1 MGHRTR
7 HGLSVLSLLAL
18 VASMS
23 QSPSA
28 IALAQGTRQ
37 NPLTSVTGLR
47 CRFSVTTSVLWK
59 GGKPDVHTEAT
70 DSQITIADVD
80 IQDATAEVSGPQGK
94 RFASA
99 VLSDGTLYFMET
111 TRGALEVTTVF
122 ATESSPGKFKA
133 VRAEHAYVF
142 LTVPPF
148 IEDPMVSQSYGEC
161 EPMRASGAVA
171 P

>member
-1 MGHRTR
+1 MGRRTK
-7 HGLSVLSLLAL
+7 HALSLLVV
-18 VASMS
+18 VATMS

-28 IALAQGTRQ
+28 VAVALAQGTRQ
-37 NPLTSVTGLR
+37 NPFTSVTGFR

-59 GGKPDVHTEAT
+59 NGKPDVRTEPME
-70 DSQITIADVD
+70 SQVTVSDIS

-111 TRGALEVTTVF
+111 TRGALDVTTVF

-133 VRAEHAYVF
+133 VRAQHAYVF
-142 LTVPPF
+142 LIVPPF
-148 IEDPMVSQSYGEC
+148 VEDPTVSQSYGEC
-161 EPMRASGAVA
+161 EPIAGA
-171 P
+171 

>member
-1 MGHRTR
+1 MKFRETA
-7 HGLSVLSLLAL
+7 LAVCVLA
-18 VASMS
+18 VTASMT

-47 CRFSVTTSVLWK
+47 CRFSATTSVLWK
-59 GGKPDVHTEAT
+59 GGKPDVHTEAI

-111 TRGALEVTTVF
+111 TRGALDVTTVF
-122 ATESSPGKFKA
+122 ATESSPGRFKA

-148 IEDPMVSQSYGEC
+148 IEDPTVSQSYGEC
-161 EPMRASGAVA
+161 EPMRAAGAA
-171 P
+171 SP

>member
-1 MGHRTR
+1 MKFRETA
-7 HGLSVLSLLAL
+7 LAVCVLAIT
-18 VASMS
+18 ASMS

-47 CRFSVTTSVLWK
+47 CRFSVTTSALWK
-59 GGKPDVHTEAT
+59 GGKPDVRTEAT

-111 TRGALEVTTVF
+111 TRGALDVTTVF

-142 LTVPPF
+142 LIVPPF
-148 IEDPMVSQSYGEC
+148 VEDPTVSQSYGEC
-161 EPMRASGAVA
+161 EPMAGG
-171 P
+171 

>member
-1 MGHRTR
+1 MGRRIKHA
-7 HGLSVLSLLAL
+7 LSLLVV
-18 VASMS
+18 VAAMS

-28 IALAQGTRQ
+28 VVLAQGTRQ
-37 NPLTSVTGLR
+37 NPLTSVTGFR
-47 CRFSVTTSVLWK
+47 CRFSVTTSVVWK
-59 GGKPDVHTEAT
+59 NGKPDVRTEPME
-70 DSQITIADVD
+70 SQVTVSDIS

-111 TRGALEVTTVF
+111 TRGALDVTTVF

-133 VRAEHAYVF
+133 VRAQHAYVY
-142 LTVPPF
+142 LIVPPF
-148 IEDPMVSQSYGEC
+148 VEDPTVSQSYGEC
-161 EPMRASGAVA
+161 EPIATA